1 MSVLITR
8 LITGEEIL
16 GSITE
21 SSDDTCTIDNPVHIA
36 ASQNPSTG
44 KIDIHMAPFV
54 PLCVDKL
61 LTINLKNVLC
71 QYEPVLEIKNK
82 YSTMFGSGIII
93 PSNTGI
99 AGV

>member
-1 MSVLITR
+1 MSILITR

-16 GSITE
+16 GDIVDSNT
-21 SSDDTCTIDNPVHIA
+21 DTCTINNPTHIA
-36 ASQNPSTG
+36 ASQNPNTS

-54 PLCVDKL
+54 PLSAEKNI
-61 LTINLKNVLC
+61 TIQLKNVLC

-99 AGV
+99 TGV

>member
-16 GSITE
+16 GDITQAN
-21 SSDDTCTIDNPVHIA
+21 DDTCIINNPVHIA
-36 ASQNPSTG
+36 ASQNPSTS

-54 PLCVDKL
+54 PLSAEKNI
-61 LTINLKNVLC
+61 TIHLKNVLC

-93 PSNTGI
+93 PSNTGLS
-99 AGV
+99 GV